1 MRAVLGLWM
10 LAFALWLGGAAGVGA
25 SPGQT
30 HIISVEGAALRAAP
44 ESGAELVRTL
54 DNASRVKEL
63 RRQGPWIKVLVF
75 GAIGL
80 EGWIHEASL
89 QPETGR
95 ETGGAS
101 VEEGD
106 PPEAQEQRPR
116 TRQPRFTLEVSGRQ
130 QPFRAGCTIFDARGE
145 SRRWR
150 YEGRSPARL
159 RLDGAALRCRVDRLS
174 QHAGLLTVALHERG
188 TPLPLAQNRTQSTF
202 GCVRLRSDGP
212 WGRAYARRCSR
223 IAIFPNRQTTGAP

>member
-1 MRAVLGLWM
+1 M

-54 DNASRVKEL
+54 DNASRVK
-63 RRQGPWIKVLVF
+63 
-75 GAIGL
+75 AIGL